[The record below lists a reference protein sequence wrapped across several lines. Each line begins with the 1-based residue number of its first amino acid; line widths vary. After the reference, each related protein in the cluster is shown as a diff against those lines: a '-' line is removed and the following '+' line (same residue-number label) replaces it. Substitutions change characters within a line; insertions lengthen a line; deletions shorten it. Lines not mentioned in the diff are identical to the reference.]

1 VTATVLVNLP
11 ETAVEALQQLAT
23 KRETSKTEILR
34 HAISLEDQID
44 KEIREGARI
53 LVEKE
58 GTFWELV
65 VNP

>member
-1 VTATVLVNLP
+1 MTATVLINLP

-53 LVEKE
+53 LIEKE

>member
-1 VTATVLVNLP
+1 MTSTVLVNLP
-11 ETAVEALQQLAT
+11 EPAVEALQQLAV
-23 KRETSKTEILR
+23 KRETSRTEILR

-44 KEIREGARI
+44 REIREGARI

-58 GTFWELV
+58 GTLWELV

>member
-1 VTATVLVNLP
+1 MTATVLVNLP

>member
-1 VTATVLVNLP
+1 VTATVLINLP

-53 LVEKE
+53 LIEKE

>member
-1 VTATVLVNLP
+1 
-11 ETAVEALQQLAT
+11 LQQLAT
-23 KRETSKTEILR
+23 KREASKTEVLR

-58 GTFWELV
+58 GTFWELEI
-65 VNP
+65 NP